1 MSVLTL
7 AGEGYDDIVRPASLA
22 ERSGLTGRVLRFDTA
37 RKFGFISIS
46 AADGGGEVFFHIKEV
61 SSMLT
66 LLGLNIFGSH
76 ETVDISALCLLSSPI
91 FYALLFE
98 RLTVERRLAKATL
111 SSLTRASV
119 GPMRCVL

>member
-1 MSVLTL
+1 
-7 AGEGYDDIVRPASLA
+7 
-22 ERSGLTGRVLRFDTA
+22 
-37 RKFGFISIS
+37 
-46 AADGGGEVFFHIKEV
+46 
-61 SSMLT
+61 MLT

-76 ETVDISALCLLSSPI
+76 ETVDIFALCLLSSPI